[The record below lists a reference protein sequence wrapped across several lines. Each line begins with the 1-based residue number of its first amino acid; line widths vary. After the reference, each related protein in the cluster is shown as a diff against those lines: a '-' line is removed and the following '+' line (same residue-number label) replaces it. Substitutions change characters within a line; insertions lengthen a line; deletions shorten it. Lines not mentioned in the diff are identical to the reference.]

1 MYHLWFQCVVA
12 ATISRSSLSQRFRCP
27 TSVSSSTSLSRAL
40 SLSSLSREPATS
52 VHPSLSS
59 RDVVR
64 EGSDWWLCASSSA
77 KLRSCTSKQKAAAK
91 RSLSFRSSNEFEPK
105 VVRARTE
112 RQASRSET
120 LLKSAALLAL
130 APRPLRA
137 IGETE
142 QSHAR
147 RSRRLPPARVENGTL
162 CRFQI
167 GGQNEVG
174 DRRAW
179 RGRFFLKGF
188 LYSQRNHAE
197 SLIAN

>member
-77 KLRSCTSKQKAAAK
+77 KLRSCTSKQKAAAVRSFLWEFERVRTQGCARQNRTPSEPIGNLVEK
-91 RSLSFRSSNEFEPK
+91 RGPPRPCPSPSPRDWGDRAESRTSLSSF
-105 VVRARTE
+105 
-112 RQASRSET
+112 
-120 LLKSAALLAL
+120 
-130 APRPLRA
+130 APR
-137 IGETE
+137 E
-142 QSHAR
+142 
-147 RSRRLPPARVENGTL
+147 SRKRHVMS
-162 CRFQI
+162 
-167 GGQNEVG
+167 VS
-174 DRRAW
+174 DR
-179 RGRFFLKGF
+179 GSK
-188 LYSQRNHAE
+188 
-197 SLIAN
+197 